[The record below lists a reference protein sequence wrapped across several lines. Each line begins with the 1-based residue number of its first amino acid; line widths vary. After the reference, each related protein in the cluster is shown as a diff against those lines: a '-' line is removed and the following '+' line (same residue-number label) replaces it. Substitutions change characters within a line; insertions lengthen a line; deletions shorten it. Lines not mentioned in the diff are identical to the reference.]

1 MPNHS
6 VPCSPKQYF
15 DLSSNYLCTIQPSL
29 RHLDVTQMRSFSPF
43 PRKNLHS
50 TMLASIYNNPHT
62 PVLPNHSA
70 SRAPSHRFPHS
81 VDPLRTFRPSLHH
94 LDVTTKRSF
103 LPFPRKNLHSTV
115 LASIYKNLHTPATP
129 NHSARRA
136 LNRKL
141 GHPLAFVAPSKSL
154 VSPSKRHVLLLLLV
168 ALLLVHFVLLARLR
182 V

>member
-15 DLSSNYLCTIQPSL
+15 DLSSNNLCTIQPSL
-29 RHLDVTQMRSFSPF
+29 RHLDVTQKRSFSPF

-50 TMLASIYNNPHT
+50 SMLASIYE
-62 PVLPNHSA
+62 
-70 SRAPSHRFPHS
+70 
-81 VDPLRTFRPSLHH
+81 
-94 LDVTTKRSF
+94 
-103 LPFPRKNLHSTV
+103 NLHS
-115 LASIYKNLHTPATP
+115 PATP

-154 VSPSKRHVLLLLLV
+154 VSPSKRHVLLFLLV
-168 ALLLVHFVLLARLR
+168 LSRCNIFHRHVPVVPLNFTRTRIAASALSLSSFYSISPPPHRLSHHSNPSSQSR
-182 V
+182 IYLIALFCN